1 MERKGELMM
10 SSILEMLNFR
20 CELPENSLNKELEK
34 QVETLDQHGE
44 IENKVIASRELR
56 IEVS

>member
-1 MERKGELMM
+1 
-10 SSILEMLNFR
+10 
-20 CELPENSLNKELEK
+20 LEK

-56 IEVS
+56 IEVSWRKNLRRNTTDEMVRLGACK